1 MKDRFSETEMM
12 IQQTVEAVW
21 SNYDTDG
28 NGFLDRDETFNFV
41 LDSLRSMGQEANL
54 TREAFEEAFAEYDAD
69 GTGKISKG
77 EMAAYLKKV
86 SGMWTHAIKH
96 GGEFNVKI
104 DNFTDSNDDNE
115 TAMLA

>member
-1 MKDRFSETEMM
+1 MKDQLSEAEMM

-28 NGFLDRDETFNFV
+28 NGFLDKDETFNFV

-69 GTGKISKG
+69 GTGRISKG

-86 SGMWTHAIKH
+86 SG
-96 GGEFNVKI
+96 
-104 DNFTDSNDDNE
+104 
-115 TAMLA
+115 L